1 MAKQKFVIRAVRF
14 DEELDKKIERAI
26 KAGGFSSRSTFI
38 RSAIER
44 ELAGQNNGLDEAEV
58 RIAASLDRVAREIRS
73 VRLGQQALFAFVDA
87 LVKTLLTC
95 LAEPPKDVYDQAV
108 ARGKLRYDRFLKS
121 VGAGMVGDSQV
132 AMKELVNRGEER

>member
-14 DEELDKKIERAI
+14 DEALDKKIERAI
-26 KAGGFSSRSTFI
+26 KAGGFSSRSTFF

-58 RIAASLDRVAREIRS
+58 RIAASLDRVARDPG

-87 LVKTLLTC
+87 LVKTLLPAWRSRRRMYTIRRSP
-95 LAEPPKDVYDQAV
+95 AESFVTT
-108 ARGKLRYDRFLKS
+108 
-121 VGAGMVGDSQV
+121 DS
-132 AMKELVNRGEER
+132 